1 MITAETAKSRK
12 TIRDARNLSST
23 DCITDLR
30 ARATRNTPLLQM
42 LLLMFTD
49 RCQSSRKKK
58 AGMTLKAAAASTWLA
73 SQLNERRRSLSMK
86 TNRSLFKSELGNND
100 LIEDFFLST

>member
-1 MITAETAKSRK
+1 MITAETAKSSK

-30 ARATRNTPLLQM
+30 ARATRNTPLL
-42 LLLMFTD
+42 LMFTD

-58 AGMTLKAAAASTWLA
+58 AGMTLKAAAA
-73 SQLNERRRSLSMK
+73 
-86 TNRSLFKSELGNND
+86 
-100 LIEDFFLST
+100 